1 MVPVENPFM
10 DKHLK
15 MKTLPRSMMSQEFYQ
30 WLMLDQTQM
39 EHNFLSQRYQLHIW
53 MVSMLFF
60 GKVSDS
66 KSMDVVKAIEAL
78 GSETGETKKK
88 IEIAKSG
95 LLPDVEVK
103 CE

>member
-1 MVPVENPFM
+1 MANAGPNTNAAQFFITTVPTPHL
-10 DKHLK
+10 DGKH
-15 MKTLPRSMMSQEFYQ
+15 
-30 WLMLDQTQM
+30 
-39 EHNFLSQRYQLHIW
+39 
-53 MVSMLFF
+53 VVF
-60 GKVSDS
+60 GKVADS
-66 KSMDVVKAIEAL
+66 KSMDIVKAIEAL